1 MALDGNDKLLGTL
14 RVNLESLKSDVSQ
27 ANNILENLSKIKI
40 NSIDDESGKKAIE
53 IICSIEQE
61 FSNLKKANG
70 DSFDTKILDGLEKTI
85 TSLGVNIGTVQ
96 TKVTEFFK
104 AGAEDAQKTAQAY
117 KTVTEAVDEYNRKI
131 QETKYVPQ
139 KNKDGTIQQATST
152 TKITDDYA
160 AQAREQE
167 KLEEASKKAT
177 EQIYKEND
185 ALDAYKAKMQTS
197 VDKLFSNDVLPKDQL
212 SEFEKQLNSLDL
224 GSTKVDFQAIETS
237 YKNLVEEQSKLNSEK
252 KEELTSRKEAI
263 SDALKETEQE
273 QKFSEQVD
281 KGLDSLDAYV
291 SKMQNS
297 INKLFSNNILPED
310 QLKSFEEELG
320 KLNLGS
326 LKTDFQSVENSYKN
340 LIDEQNQLNKS
351 KNDELN
357 TRKQVMSDLLKEV
370 DSNQKIADQIEK
382 QNQLSL
388 KQYTQEQANLSEYNK
403 MSEQLAKISG
413 EQNLS
418 MSYKDAGNSS
428 IMDRFKLSGSY
439 LASATII
446 YQIQNA
452 FMSAIKTNEDYETS
466 LTDLGRVLGNVSDKD
481 LKEFGQSAIQLSKD
495 FGEPLQQVQ
504 DAMNSLA
511 SAGVQDKASLESMT
525 KTVMMGVNTSDI
537 KDASTMTDLLTSSMK
552 QLNISYSQ
560 SEQVLDS
567 WNKMADVSLA
577 KTSDYAEAV
586 SKAGMT
592 SKAMGIDLNQLNG
605 IVSVLADNTG
615 KSGDEI
621 GDALKSVQ
629 TKLERPKTLETLQ
642 QYGIEVMKDKDHFK
656 DFGDIMTQVSS
667 ALDKYGE
674 NTTQSNAIE
683 DVLGGTMRKDWID
696 ILAQNYD
703 QVDAR
708 TKQSEES
715 LGYSAAKSEKT
726 MQTLGKQVEVL
737 KTTVSQFFISLG
749 DDGGLGQLKD
759 IIGAGKDIMEI
770 LNDMPNGAQRLLILI
785 PEVSLAVKGLST
797 AFHLFKGEG
806 IRQFLDSL
814 NLPEKNIG
822 GILDFGGQTTTV
834 KAYQAAV
841 NSLTNDIKN
850 GNITEEESATIL
862 GVVGE
867 KLNMAKSSTNV
878 LAAAEQ
884 ALNDKVKAG
893 TMTEEEAAVAMNDL
907 KEKTGANA
915 TTTDAAAASEEA
927 LAASQKMTLAS
938 TLALNVAMGA
948 IVIAAS
954 TVLTTLMS
962 LHKST
967 EDVEYDIDSLAT
979 KMSSNQQNDALIT
992 QYQNLEKQLKSTSK
1006 SSQDY
1011 TDIQTQIT
1019 QVQEQL
1025 AEQFPTLVTGY
1036 DDEGKAI
1043 ATNVK
1048 ALKEY
1053 NDEKKNQIAASN
1065 ASDYSK
1071 LYKELNTKDGSSAFQ
1086 GIIPSI
1092 LDNKVDTSMST
1103 EIEQYTENMK
1113 KLQQE
1118 LKATGQDT
1126 EGYGDKT
1133 KATQDKIDALNKATM
1148 NMWSA
1153 GYRGSQQ
1160 QYFDTSSLQWET
1172 YTQYMK
1178 KNSDETKKNSDAKD
1192 SNSKSLKNNSNSFSD
1207 NTDETQDNTTALQNA
1222 QSQEE
1227 QYQKTIESSTNK
1239 VKDYS
1244 KYIKDMNDNT
1254 GHMPSKD
1261 VAEIANKYPE
1271 LLEYMGYE
1279 KTLYNQINSSINTN
1293 KQTAQTAYAQ
1303 MIMTHI
1309 QAKQAIA
1316 QEAQQYQQLAASQ
1329 SQDAT
1334 TKKQMSQIAQ
1344 DLANN
1349 IDGITTAT
1357 DSEGNVT
1364 ITNTNLLN
1372 DQIKMLQTEGTAYQG
1387 LANVKLSTSKES
1399 AEIDTTLTHTTYAN
1413 AETRISTILTEV
1425 QALETKKKAIEEVA
1439 EANDNTLNGQ
1449 IENPFVK
1456 QGVKNS
1462 EESPFQSKIDAD
1474 NDDIQKIKDAM
1485 SSLDALYANAGKAT
1499 SAVIDNMADA
1509 SEGNDSTAKAEAA
1522 QKAAEEAQ
1530 QKQQEALKKSL
1541 EAQKKEADDALDA
1554 SYKIEKQHDDD
1565 IVNSLQDQLTALERK
1580 KQLTSDEN
1588 ELLKDQNNLAKAQSD
1603 LANAQNQQD
1612 VLVYMDGKWQYVAD
1626 QVKIQ
1631 ADQEKVQDAQDAVN
1645 QKQDDMSYTQQ
1656 ENSLNDQK
1664 AAAQDKAS
1672 QDEQNYQDQKSAI
1685 DQNYTD
1691 KENAITGY
1699 ATGVDSVP
1707 QDGIYTL
1714 AEGDVPELV
1723 TKEQKVK
1730 LPAGAGVYNGSET
1743 SQILGGTPKTTQS
1756 VVNSSN
1762 SSIVQSTKKILSAVD
1777 DVAQDFADNST
1788 SYSKDADKNVGKSIT
1803 DNKDLINK
1811 PLLNLI
1817 AGLKSNIEDFVDG
1830 SSQYSRDT
1838 NKNIGSTITSTTNLV
1853 VDPTKNLLND
1863 LNTTFTT
1870 FVNSTTQYG
1879 LSITKDIGQGMQDG
1893 TKDLEKTINDLCTK
1907 IIDDFHNDL
1916 GIHSPSTIAHEI
1928 GQFWTQG
1935 LINGMS
1941 EADIESIISKRLGG
1955 VVDSTRSSLSGSVDS
1970 WLTQALQLTGQSISD
1985 LPALEIIAQHESGGD
2000 PNAINLTDSNA
2011 QAGHPS
2017 KGLMQMIDSTFSQY
2031 ELPGHNKI
2039 YNPVDNAASAI
2050 EYMISRYGSVEN
2062 VPGVRA
2068 VESGGSYVG
2077 YADGTYGAKEGWAA
2091 VNEKG
2096 QEMRLMNNGDGVV
2109 TAQRTKS
2116 ISEFA
2121 DKIPDLMSR
2130 FSVPSLESPTIE
2142 LSIPTSNGGDTHLHV
2157 GNISLP
2163 SVKNGRQL
2171 VSQMQQIVKTHNY

>member
-1 MALDGNDKLLGTL
+1 MENDKLIGTL
-14 RVNLESLKSDVSQ
+14 RVNLESLKNDVSQ

-40 NSIDDESGKKAIE
+40 DSIDEESGKKAIE
-53 IICSIEQE
+53 VIRSIEQE
-61 FSNLKKANG
+61 FDNLKKANG
-70 DSFDTKILDGLEKTI
+70 EGFDTKILNSLEKTI
-85 TSLGVNIGTVQ
+85 IDLGVNIGTVT

-104 AGAEDAQKTAQAY
+104 SGAEEAQKTAQAY
-117 KTVTEAVDEYNRKI
+117 KTVTEAVDEYNRKTK
-131 QETKYVPQ
+131 ETTYAPQ
-139 KNKDGTIQQATST
+139 KNEKTGEIIQKSPST
-152 TKITDDYA
+152 TITNDYA
-160 AQAREQE
+160 AQTKQQEQ
-167 KLEEASKKAT
+167 LEEASAKAT

-185 ALDAYKAKMQTS
+185 ALDAYKAKMQS
-197 VDKLFSNDVLPKDQL
+197 NVDKLFSNDILPKDQL
-212 SEFEKQLNSLDL
+212 SDFENALNKLDL
-224 GSTKVDFQAIETS
+224 GSTKSDFQSIENS
-237 YKNLVEEQSKLNSEK
+237 YKNLVDEQKQLNLEK
-252 KEELTSRKEAI
+252 QNELNLRKEAI
-263 SDALKETEQE
+263 TDVLKETEQE

-281 KGLDSLDAYV
+281 KGLDSLDAYT
-291 SKMQNS
+291 SKMQIN
-297 INKLFSNNILPED
+297 INKLFSNDILPKD
-310 QLKSFEEELG
+310 QLTSFEEELG

-326 LKTDFQSVENSYKN
+326 TKLDFQSIENSYKN
-340 LIDEQNQLNKS
+340 LIDEQGQLNKS
-351 KNDELN
+351 INDELN
-357 TRKQVMSDLLKEV
+357 LHKQSISDLLKEV

-418 MSYKDAGNSS
+418 MSSSSSSNSM
-428 IMDRFKLSGSY
+428 MDRFKLSGSY

-452 FMSAIKTNEDYETS
+452 LSSAIKTNEDYETS

-481 LKEFGQSAIQLSKD
+481 LKNFGQSAIQLSKD

-621 GDALKSVQ
+621 GDALKSVE
-629 TKLERPKTLETLQ
+629 TRLERPNTLKTLQ

-683 DVLGGTMRKDWID
+683 DALGGTMRKDWID
-696 ILAQNYD
+696 ILAQNYG
-703 QVDAR
+703 QVNAMAE
-708 TKQSEES
+708 QSANS
-715 LGYSAAKSEKT
+715 VGYSASKSEKT

-737 KTTVSQFFISLG
+737 KTTVSEFFISLG
-749 DDGGLGQLKD
+749 EDGGLGQLKD
-759 IIGAGKDIMEI
+759 IIGAGKDIIEI
-770 LNDMPNGAQRLLILI
+770 LNDMPSGAQRLLILI

-797 AFHLFKGEG
+797 AFHIFKGEG

-834 KAYQAAV
+834 KAYNAAV

-884 ALNDKVKAG
+884 ALNDKVEAG
-893 TMTEEEAAVAMNDL
+893 KITEEAAAVAMDKL

-915 TTTDAAAASEEA
+915 TTTEAAAASEDA

-948 IVIAAS
+948 IIIAAS
-954 TVLTTLMS
+954 SVITTLMS

-967 EDVEYDIDSLAT
+967 QDVESDIDSLAT
-979 KMSSNQQNDALIT
+979 KMSSNQQNDALIKK
-992 QYQNLEKQLKSTSK
+992 YQDLEKQLKSTSK

-1086 GIIPSI
+1086 GLIPSI
-1092 LDNKVDTSMST
+1092 LGNKVDTSMST

-1118 LKATGQDT
+1118 LKTTGQDT

-1192 SNSKSLKNNSNSFSD
+1192 SNSKSLKNNSNSFSE

-1271 LLEYMGYE
+1271 LLAYMGDE

-1303 MIMTHI
+1303 MIIAHE

-1329 SQDAT
+1329 SQDTAS
-1334 TKKQMSQIAQ
+1334 KKQMSQIAQ

-1349 IDGITTAT
+1349 IDGVITAT

-1364 ITNTNLLN
+1364 VTNMDLVNK
-1372 DQIKMLQTEGTAYQG
+1372 QVGMLQTEGTAYQG

-1399 AEIDTTLTHTTYAN
+1399 AEIDTGNTQTTYEN
-1413 AETRISTILTEV
+1413 AKTRIASIMAEV
-1425 QALETKKKAIEEVA
+1425 QALEIKEQAEIKAASVVA
-1439 EANDNTLNGQ
+1439 KASNGKVTGMGGGTDFDKTTSQ
-1449 IENPFVK
+1449 IN
-1456 QGVKNS
+1456 
-1462 EESPFQSKIDAD
+1462 AD
-1474 NDDIQKIKDAM
+1474 NDDVQKIKDAM
-1485 SSLDALYANAGKAT
+1485 SAIDKLYDTAGKAT
-1499 SAVIDNMADA
+1499 SAVIDNMDGA
-1509 SEGNDSTAKAEAA
+1509 SEGTDSTAKAEAA
-1522 QKAAEEAQ
+1522 QRAAEEAQ
-1530 QKQQEALKKSL
+1530 KKQQDALKKSL
-1541 EAQKKEADDALDA
+1541 EDQKKEADASLDA
-1554 SYKIEKQHDDD
+1554 SYKIQKQHDDD
-1565 IVNSLQDQLTALERK
+1565 INNSLQTQIDQLERK

-1588 ELLKDQNNLAKAQSD
+1588 ELLKDQNALTKAQSELD
-1603 LANAQNQQD
+1603 YTQNQDDTRMLTATGFQ
-1612 VLVYMDGKWQYVAD
+1612 WVAD
-1626 QVKIQ
+1626 PDAVKSAQ
-1631 ADQEKVQDAQDAVN
+1631 QKVQDAQDAVN
-1645 QKQDDMSYTQQ
+1645 QKQSDMAYTQQ

-1664 AAAQDKAS
+1664 TAAENKAN
-1672 QDEQNYQDQKSAI
+1672 QDEQNYQNQKST
-1685 DQNYTD
+1685 TD
-1691 KENAITGY
+1691 AGYDDKINAITGY
-1699 ATGVDSVP
+1699 KTGVDSVP

-1730 LPAGAGVYNGSET
+1730 LPQGAGVYNGSET
-1743 SQILGGTPKTTQS
+1743 SQILGGTTKTTQA
-1756 VVNSSN
+1756 VVNNSN
-1762 SSIVQSTKKILSAVD
+1762 SSVVQSTKKVLSAVD
-1777 DVAQDFADNST
+1777 DVIQDFVDNST
-1788 SYSKDADKNVGKSIT
+1788 SYPKDTDKNVAKSIT
-1803 DNKDLINK
+1803 DNKDLVNK
-1811 PLLNLI
+1811 PLLSLI
-1817 AGLKSNIEDFVDG
+1817 SGLKSSIEDFVNN
-1830 SSQYSRDT
+1830 SPEYSKNT
-1838 NKNIGSTITSTTNLV
+1838 NKNIGSTITSTSNLV
-1853 VDPTKNLLND
+1853 IDPTKALLSN

-1870 FVNSTTQYG
+1870 FVSSTTQYG

-1893 TKDLEKTINDLCTK
+1893 TKDLEKIINDLCTK
-1907 IIDDFHNDL
+1907 IIDDFHTDL
-1916 GIHSPSTIAHEI
+1916 GIHSPSTIAKEI
-1928 GQFWTQG
+1928 GSFWMQG
-1935 LINGMS
+1935 LINGMTES
-1941 EADIESIISKRLGG
+1941 DIESLIATKMGSVVNSTQVSLGG
-1955 VVDSTRSSLSGSVDS
+1955 NIASYLQQAMKDTGTPDS
-1970 WLTQALQLTGQSISD
+1970 WLEG
-1985 LPALEIIAQHESGGD
+1985 LEMIASRESGNPGQLGTG
-2000 PNAINLTDSNA
+2000 NANLKNNVSVDGEYAT
-2011 QAGHPS
+2011 
-2017 KGLMQMIDSTFSQY
+2017 GLMQMLPSTFEEY
-2031 ELPGHNKI
+2031 MKNGHNNI
-2039 YNPVDNAASAI
+2039 LNPVDNAESAI
-2050 EYMISRYGSVEN
+2050 DYIKSRYGSVYNIPNWNSSSYRGYED
-2062 VPGVRA
+2062 
-2068 VESGGSYVG
+2068 GSY
-2077 YADGTYGAKEGWAA
+2077 GTLAGWAA

-2096 QEMRLMNNGDGVV
+2096 QEMRLMNDGDGVV
-2109 TAQRTKS
+2109 TAQRTRS

-2130 FSVPSLESPTIE
+2130 FEVPNFNAPSIE
-2142 LSIPTSNGGDTHLHV
+2142 IKVPNSSGGDTHLNL

-2163 SVKNGRQL
+2163 NVKSGSQL
-2171 VSQMQQIVKTHNY
+2171 VTQLQQIVKTHNY